1 MHEATFDDELK
12 GEALAKKH
20 STTSEAI
27 GVGVAMRARRMIL
40 THFSQRY
47 QKVPSM
53 SALDPRSVKLE
64 DTEDV
69 DDPLASMDE
78 PVDEST
84 SPVELPATID
94 NVLDSVDD
102 TSSQGQTELQPP
114 KDANAPDL
122 PSATPTEVLTQP
134 IASSI
139 NPAPRPQFNDMRI
152 GVAFDY
158 MRVKVG
164 DIIHLDKFTPALVE
178 LYKDIENGAVD
189 KEAAKETFSDDE
201 NDMLQKEQQKG
212 IKNTEKN
219 TQEGKAENAGKGQIK
234 AGTMRHEDKIE
245 LERKMKSMNAE
256 AATEG
261 LEKGEPTE
269 EKMRAV
275 Q

>member
-27 GVGVAMRARRMIL
+27 SVGVAMRARRMIL

-69 DDPLASMDE
+69 DDPSAGMDE

-84 SPVELPATID
+84 SPVKLQVTID
-94 NVLDSVDD
+94 NVLDSLDD
-102 TSSQGQTELQPP
+102 TSSQDQTELQPP
-114 KDANAPDL
+114 KDISAPDL
-122 PSATPTEVLTQP
+122 SSPSPTEVLAHA
-134 IASSI
+134 IASI
-139 NPAPRPQFNDMRI
+139 NPASRAQFNDMRI

-178 LYKDIENGAVD
+178 LYKDIEDGAVD
-189 KEAAKETFSDDE
+189 KEAAKETFPNDE

-212 IKNTEKN
+212 IKITEKN
-219 TQEGKAENAGKGQIK
+219 TQEEKAEKAGKYQIE
-234 AGTMRHEDKIE
+234 AGTMRHEDE
-245 LERKMKSMNAE
+245 TEWERKMKSQNAE

-261 LEKGEPTE
+261 LEMGEPAE
-269 EKMRAV
+269 EKMRVV